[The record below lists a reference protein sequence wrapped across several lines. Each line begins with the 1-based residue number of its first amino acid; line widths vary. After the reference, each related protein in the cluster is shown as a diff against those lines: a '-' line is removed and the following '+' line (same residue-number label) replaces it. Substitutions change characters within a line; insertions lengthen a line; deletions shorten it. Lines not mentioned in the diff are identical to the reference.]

1 MTGLE
6 LVAAGTLQIMQV
18 LNLDSL
24 LAVFDFDGYVF
35 FFFETKENILI
46 QKVFVQNS
54 RRWDTSPKTSIIL
67 PTKICKI
74 VSKSVDVPVDVFPLG
89 DLYFGSYMQDVM
101 ADWVKGPRNVC
112 CVRKHVN
119 NAFRVCSL

>member
-35 FFFETKENILI
+35 FFFLK
-46 QKVFVQNS
+46 Q
-54 RRWDTSPKTSIIL
+54 RRI
-67 PTKICKI
+67 
-74 VSKSVDVPVDVFPLG
+74 
-89 DLYFGSYMQDVM
+89 Y
-101 ADWVKGPRNVC
+101 
-112 CVRKHVN
+112 
-119 NAFRVCSL
+119 